1 MLSRFAAWI
10 WHGLRGGVQWRVLWM
25 SHAKFMVGVTGVV
38 RDERQRVLLLRH
50 RMWSRKRPWGLP
62 TGFAV
67 KGEEFGDTVVREVRE
82 ETGLDVAVGRLVR
95 LNSGFKLR
103 VEVAYEAHVTGGTLR
118 IDPFE
123 ILEARWFAVD
133 ELPDGLLDS
142 HRRLIAETP
151 AGRSHV
157 PTR

>member
-1 MLSRFAAWI
+1 MFSRFTAWI
-10 WHGLRGGVQWRVLWM
+10 WHGLRGSLQWRVLWM
-25 SHAKFMVGVTGVV
+25 SHAKFVVGVTGIV
-38 RDERQRVLLLRH
+38 RDEQQHVLLLRH
-50 RMWSRKRPWGLP
+50 RMWSKRRPWGLP

-103 VEVAYEAHVTGGTLR
+103 AEVTYEARLTGGTLR

-133 ELPDGLLDS
+133 ELPDGLLDA
-142 HRRLIAETP
+142 HRRLILETTVGLSQTAE
-151 AGRSHV
+151 R
-157 PTR
+157 

>member
-1 MLSRFAAWI
+1 MFSRFTAWI
-10 WHGLRGGVQWRVLWM
+10 WHGLRGSLKWRVLWL
-25 SHAKFMVGVTGVV
+25 SHATFMVGVTGIV

-50 RMWSRKRPWGLP
+50 RMWSKSHPWGLP

-103 VEVAYEAHVTGGTLR
+103 LEVAYEARLTGGTLR

-123 ILEARWFAVD
+123 ILEAGWFAVH
-133 ELPDGLLDS
+133 ELPDGLLES
-142 HRRLIAETP
+142 HHRLIAETRANFSQAP
-151 AGRSHV
+151 KR
-157 PTR
+157 